1 MSVHRKALSFIASC
15 LLFFS
20 CGPDKSTYVDVP
32 SDHGDELKINASDE
46 ADLKLKAGNYGNL
59 ILAIDTN
66 KVTALYTKDG
76 QSCYFFET
84 EFTKYSAESALKWRK
99 IGSDEKGDGKF
110 IAEPGAVWIQLS
122 GKASGCAPDL
132 FKSAQKM
139 PISKINN
146 WKKISAVDK
155 NLVEI
160 SSEPLEGMK
169 IGQSFKKGDIICI
182 LEEKN
187 DWLRVEKIAK
197 SAQVGWIKA
206 ADINHK

>member
-1 MSVHRKALSFIASC
+1 MSVHRKALSFITIC

-20 CGPDKSTYVDVP
+20 CGPDKSGYVDVP
-32 SDHGDELKINASDE
+32 SDHGDELKTNISDE

-59 ILAIDTN
+59 LLAIDSN
-66 KVTALYTKDG
+66 KVSALYTEDG

-84 EFTKYSAESALKWRK
+84 EFTKFSAENPLKWRK
-99 IGSDEKGDGKF
+99 IGSDEKGEGKF
-110 IAEPGAVWIQLS
+110 TAERAAVWIQLS
-122 GKASGCAPDL
+122 GNTSGCAPEL

-139 PISKINN
+139 PITKINN

-169 IGQSFKKGDIICI
+169 IGQSFRKGDIICI

-206 ADINHK
+206 TDIKQ